1 MNHKS
6 VILIVTPLLLVFF
19 SCRKDKPI
27 SSFKTKNVIVVVM
40 DGPRYSETWGDSTHQ
55 YIPRMANDLLPQG
68 IVSTQFYNNG
78 PTYTT
83 AGHTAITTGNYQEIN
98 NAGLEIPAAPSI
110 FQYWL
115 KKYNV
120 DTSAAWVIASKSKL
134 AILADCQDSN
144 WSGTFNASTNCG
156 VNGLGSAVRDD
167 SSTFEI
173 AKSILT
179 MYHPNLVLINFRE
192 PDFSGHQNNWTNY
205 TQGIKD
211 VDEYI
216 YQVWNYIETDPIYK
230 GTTTLFVTNDHGRHL
245 DTVSTGFSGHGDSCD
260 GCRHINFFACG
271 PDFKKNV
278 MFDTPRELIDIPTT
292 IAWLMDFNFPSGQGN
307 VMHELFSEN

>member
-1 MNHKS
+1 
-6 VILIVTPLLLVFF
+6 
-19 SCRKDKPI
+19 
-27 SSFKTKNVIVVVM
+27 M

-55 YIPRMANDLLPQG
+55 FIPRMANDLSPQG
-68 IVSTQFYNNG
+68 IVSKQFYNNG

-115 KKYNV
+115 KKYNA

-134 AILADCQDSN
+134 AILADCQDSS

-156 VNGLGSAVRDD
+156 ENGLGSAARDD
-167 SSTFEI
+167 SATFEI

-179 MYHPNLVLINFRE
+179 MHHPNLVLINFRE

-216 YQVWNYIETDPIYK
+216 YQIWNYIETDPIYK

-245 DTVSTGFSGHGDSCD
+245 DTVSTGFSGHGDSCN
-260 GCRHINFFACG
+260 GCRHINFFAYG

-278 MFDTPRELIDIPTT
+278 VIDTPRELIDIPTT
-292 IAWLMDFNFPSGQGN
+292 IAFLMDFNFPSGQGN
-307 VMHELFSEN
+307 VMNELFE